1 MKKQIICLL
10 GLVFGFML
18 VTTPLLAADKIG
30 YIDLMRIAREYT
42 KAQDYKKALDDKE
55 SSYKVEIDKKANE
68 LKQYQEKMN
77 LLSDK
82 EKEAK
87 REEFD
92 SKVKTLDDF
101 VQQKRADL
109 SKLDFDNTKEI
120 LKEIEDAVKQY
131 AEKEGYSLVMDDRV
145 LIYETKS
152 MDITD
157 KIIEILNKGYV
168 KK

>member
-1 MKKQIICLL
+1 MKKQLICLL
-10 GLVFGFML
+10 GLTFIL
-18 VTTPLLAADKIG
+18 ILATTPLLAADKIG

-55 SSYKVEIDKKANE
+55 SAYKIEIDKKANE
-68 LKQYQEKMN
+68 LKQYQEKIN
-77 LLSDK
+77 LLNDK

-87 REEFD
+87 REEFE
-92 SKVKTLDDF
+92 SKVKALDEF
-101 VQQKRADL
+101 VQQKRTDL

-120 LKEIEDAVKQY
+120 LKEIEDSVKQH

>member
-1 MKKQIICLL
+1 MKKQIISLL
-10 GLVFGFML
+10 GLAFVFTL
-18 VTTPLLAADKIG
+18 VATPILAADKIG

-87 REEFD
+87 REEFEG
-92 SKVKTLDDF
+92 KIKALDDF
-101 VQQKRADL
+101 VQQKRSDL
-109 SKLDFDNTKEI
+109 SKADFDNTKEI
-120 LKEIEDAVKQY
+120 LKEIEDTVKQH

>member
-10 GLVFGFML
+10 GLVFGFTL
-18 VTTPLLAADKIG
+18 VATPLLAADKIG

-55 SSYKVEIDKKANE
+55 GSYKVEIDKKANE

-87 REEFD
+87 REEFEG
-92 SKVKTLDDF
+92 KIKALDDF
-101 VQQKRADL
+101 VQQKRSDL
-109 SKLDFDNTKEI
+109 SKADFDNTKEI

>member
-1 MKKQIICLL
+1 MKKQLICLL
-10 GLVFGFML
+10 GLTFVL
-18 VTTPLLAADKIG
+18 ILATTPLLAADKIG

-55 SSYKVEIDKKANE
+55 SAYKIEIDKKANE
-68 LKQYQEKMN
+68 LKQYQEKIN
-77 LLSDK
+77 LLNDK

-87 REEFD
+87 REEFEN
-92 SKVKTLDDF
+92 KVKALDEF
-101 VQQKRADL
+101 VQQKRTDL

-120 LKEIEDAVKQY
+120 LKEIEDSVKQH